1 MPGPSGDSHDALER
15 AWQDHWARL
24 LALLVGRFRRLDL
37 AEDALAEAFAAAVR
51 TWPLDGVPNSPAA
64 WLLTAARRRAL
75 DQVRAEAIA
84 QRRTPLMVVDAEAR
98 ANAAQ
103 AIDDGGHV
111 PDERLRMLFT
121 CCHPALSAD
130 ARAALALRFVNGLS
144 VTEIARLFLVQE
156 STMAARLTRA
166 KKKVAAAGIP
176 FTLPAADRLAERLD
190 VVAAVIYLVFTAGY
204 APATGDEPV
213 RATSADEAI
222 RLAQVLDGLLPDQP
236 VVIALLSLMTLQH
249 SRRDARVAGDGGLV
263 LLPDQD
269 RSRWHTAEI
278 RSGLD
283 LLGRVPQGASGLAL
297 EYLLQARIAAEHA
310 SAASAADTRWHR
322 IATLYAELEALTGS
336 PVVRLARAVAVLEDE
351 GPEAAL
357 ALLAGLEEQLPH
369 HHRLPAVR
377 AELLARAGRAPEAVD
392 SFHAAIKLCGN
403 AAERDHLRRRA
414 AEIGGHTPPGSEQA
428 G

>member
-1 MPGPSGDSHDALER
+1 MPVPSGDAHAALER

-51 TWPLDGVPNSPAA
+51 TWPRDGTPDSPAA

-84 QRRTPLMVVDAEAR
+84 RRREPLMVVDTEVR
-98 ANAAQ
+98 AHAAQ
-103 AIDDGGHV
+103 AIHAGGHI

-176 FTLPAADRLAERLD
+176 FTLPAADRLAERLE

-204 APATGDEPV
+204 APATGEDPV
-213 RATSADEAI
+213 RTSSAAEAI
-222 RLAQVLDGLLPDQP
+222 RLARLLDDLLPNQP
-236 VVIALLSLMTLQH
+236 VVLALLGLMTLQH
-249 SRRDARVAGDGGLV
+249 SRRDARVAADGSLV

-269 RSRWHTAEI
+269 RTRWHTAEI

-283 LLGRVPQGASGLAL
+283 LLGRVPPGTSGLAL

-310 SAASAADTRWHR
+310 VAARAADTRWHR
-322 IATLYAELEALTGS
+322 IATLYSELEALTGS

-351 GPEAAL
+351 GPVAGL
-357 ALLAGLEEQLPH
+357 ALLAGLEERLPH

-377 AELLARAGRAPEAVD
+377 AELLARAGRAPEAAA
-392 SFHAAIKLCGN
+392 SFNAAIALCGN

-414 AEIGGHTPPGSEQA
+414 AEVGEQA
-428 G
+428 GRGNEPSG

>member
-1 MPGPSGDSHDALER
+1 MPGPSGDAHVALER

-51 TWPLDGVPNSPAA
+51 TWPRDGIPDSPAA

-75 DQVRAEAIA
+75 DQVRSEAIA
-84 QRRTPLMVVDAEAR
+84 QRREPLMVVDAEVR
-98 ANAAQ
+98 AHAAQ
-103 AIDDGGHV
+103 AVDDGGHV

-121 CCHPALSAD
+121 CCHPALSPD

-204 APATGDEPV
+204 APATGEEPV
-213 RATSADEAI
+213 RTTSAAEAI

-236 VVIALLSLMTLQH
+236 VVLALRSLMTLQH
-249 SRRDARVAGDGGLV
+249 SRRDARVAADGGLV

-283 LLGRVPQGASGLAL
+283 LLDRVPPGTSGLAL

-310 SAASAADTRWHR
+310 SADRAADTQWHR

-357 ALLAGLEEQLPH
+357 TLLAGLEERLPH

-377 AELLARAGRAPEAVD
+377 AELLARAGRAPEAVA
-392 SFHAAIKLCGN
+392 SFHAAIELCGN
-403 AAERDHLRRRA
+403 AAERDHLRARA
-414 AEIGGHTPPGSEQA
+414 AEVGGQT
-428 G
+428 